1 MIPALQGYYLD
12 TVQVNVSI
20 GDGVFNDLAPARE
33 LTPKGLTSVATSKDV
48 VRATI
53 GATTAS
59 SGDFSYL
66 WTPHTNFSSRPPIY
80 DFLGVEASIP
90 WFGSAAPI
98 TADTGVLRVYSLG
111 MGSSVNCVPISS
123 NDFPSKCP
131 GSNPFSTNCSNVD
144 PTRSAISGNTSQ
156 SWADPFVF
164 RVCAPGDVSSSPWQ
178 PTLDRQ
184 QISEDLCL
192 DYQNY
197 SAAANATNYTYR
209 CIAESTLGYF
219 ELPYQW
225 NGFISG
231 DILATA
237 PDVDDISTYGGIG
250 GNEYMYKCLSIVE
263 MSDTSHAGLYLQSAN
278 AQCGVTALICLLTM
292 WSQDLY

>member
-48 VRATI
+48 IPATI
-53 GATTAS
+53 GDTTAS

-80 DFLGVEASIP
+80 DILGVESSIP
-90 WFGSAAPI
+90 WFASAAPI
-98 TADTGVLRVYSLG
+98 TADTGLLRVYSLG
-111 MGSSVNCVPISS
+111 MGSSVNCAPISS

-178 PTLDRQ
+178 PTLDRH
-184 QISEDLCL
+184 QISEDLYL
-192 DYQNY
+192 DNQDY
-197 SAAANATNYTYR
+197 SAAEIATNYTYR

-219 ELPYQW
+219 ELPNQW
-225 NGFISG
+225 NGFISD

-250 GNEYMYKCLSIVE
+250 GNEYVYNCRSPLSRCLTQV
-263 MSDTSHAGLYLQSAN
+263 MKDFTCNQQTLN
-278 AQCGVTALICLLTM
+278 AE
-292 WSQDLY
+292 